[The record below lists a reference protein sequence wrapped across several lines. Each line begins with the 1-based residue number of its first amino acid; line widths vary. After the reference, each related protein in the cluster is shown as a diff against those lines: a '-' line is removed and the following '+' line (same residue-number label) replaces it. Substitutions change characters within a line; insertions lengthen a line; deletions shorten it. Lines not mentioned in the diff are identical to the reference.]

1 MSAVSAGLDER
12 HILVVDD
19 DRRIRT
25 LLERFLRD
33 KGYRVSAAADAAE
46 ARTLM
51 KALAFDLIVLDV
63 MMPGEDGFALTG
75 AIRAGATGTARDVPV
90 LLLTARGEV
99 EDRIEGLSHGAD
111 DYLAKPFEPREL
123 LLRLGAILR
132 RTEAAGPPRGERVA
146 LGPMAFEPASGRLTR
161 GAEEIHLTDGERA
174 LLAALASRPGAVF
187 SRAALIER
195 MGADARDDRAVD
207 VQVTRLRRKIETD
220 PRRPRY
226 LKTQRGEGYVLVP
239 D

>member
-1 MSAVSAGLDER
+1 MSAVGAHLDER

-33 KGYRVSAAADAAE
+33 RGYRVSAAADAAE

-63 MMPGEDGFALTG
+63 MMPGEDGFSLTG
-75 AIRAGATGTARDVPV
+75 AIRAGATGAARDVPV

-132 RTEAAGPPRGERVA
+132 RTEAAGPARGERVA
-146 LGPMAFEPASGRLTR
+146 LGPMAFEPGSGRLMR
-161 GAEEIHLTDGERA
+161 EDEEIHLTDGERA